1 MSKFV
6 PSFGEAVEDIPD
18 GATLMID
25 GFAGPGGTPQ
35 NLIRALR
42 DHGAS
47 DLTIISNTAGLAS
60 VIGFG
65 TLPGDRPI
73 DIGILVENEQVK
85 KVIAS
90 FPVSPS
96 PSRPT
101 AFERAYR
108 EGKIEL
114 EVVPQGTLAERI
126 RAGGAGI
133 PAFYTPTG
141 VGTLMAEGKE
151 SQNGQARVFDGR
163 EYLLERSLRADFALL
178 KAHRADT
185 MGNIQYRGTSRN
197 FNGVMATSADVVIM
211 EVDEVVEP
219 GEIDPGAVHT
229 PGIYVNWVVP
239 LRSF

>member
-1 MSKFV
+1 MSIDKV
-6 PSFGEAVEDIPD
+6 VGSFAAAVADIPD
-18 GATLMID
+18 GAVLMID

-42 DHGAS
+42 EQGARE
-47 DLTIISNTAGLAS
+47 LTIISNTAGLAS

-65 TLPGDRPI
+65 TIPGDRPT
-73 DIGILVENEQVK
+73 DIGVLVDNEQVK

-101 AFERAYR
+101 SFERAYR
-108 EGKIEL
+108 EGNVEL

-141 VGTLMAEGKE
+141 VGTTLAADKE
-151 SQNGQARVFDGR
+151 SRWFGDR
-163 EYLLERSLRADFALL
+163 EYLLEFALTADFALL
-178 KAHRADT
+178 RAHKADT
-185 MGNIQYRGTSRN
+185 FGNVVYRGTSQN
-197 FNGVMATSADVVIM
+197 FNGVMATAARTTIV

-219 GEIDPGAVHT
+219 SELDPGTIDT
-229 PGIYVNWVVP
+229 PGIYVRRIVAINP
-239 LRSF
+239 

>member
-1 MSKFV
+1 MNKII
-6 PSFGEAVEDIPD
+6 PTFGEAVADIPD

-42 DHGAS
+42 ERGARG
-47 DLTIISNTAGLAS
+47 LTIISNTAGLAS

-65 TLPGDRPI
+65 TIPGDTPT
-73 DIGILVENEQVK
+73 DIGVLVENGQVA

-101 AFERAYR
+101 AFESAYLA
-108 EGKIEL
+108 GKVEL

-151 SQNGQARVFDGR
+151 TRAFGGR
-163 EYLLERSLRADFALL
+163 EYLLETALTADFALL
-178 KAHRADT
+178 RAHRSDAL
-185 MGNIQYRGTSRN
+185 GNTQYRGTSRN
-197 FNGVMATSADVVIM
+197 FNGVMATSADIVIM
-211 EVDEVVEP
+211 EVDEIAEL
-219 GEIDPGAVHT
+219 GGIDPGAVHT
-229 PGIYVNWVVP
+229 PGIYVDRIVETG
-239 LRSF
+239 